1 MRSVGIEKNANKKM
15 ITKKRRELKVSRKGL
30 LKEALALLRKDGD
43 PIRDEVATIAYR
55 VDHYIL
61 VAKDYIY
68 GNIVSCH
75 KRILNLAIKE
85 GKRILFY
92 IGDSKH
98 FYSFSARQIDESIFF
113 FHEGFVNHR
122 GDIEMV
128 NFPITW
134 GKRFCPDHEAQIVF
148 SF

>member
-1 MRSVGIEKNANKKM
+1 M
-15 ITKKRRELKVSRKGL
+15 ITKKRRELKVSHKAL
-30 LKEALALLRKDGD
+30 LKEALDILHREGD
-43 PIRDEVATIAYR
+43 PIKDEIATIAYR

-85 GKRILFY
+85 GKKILFY

-98 FYSFSARQIDESIFF
+98 FYSFSARQIDESVFF
-113 FHEGFVNHR
+113 FHEGFVNSR
-122 GDIEMV
+122 GPIEMV
-128 NFPITW
+128 NFPIGW
-134 GKRFCPDHEAQIVF
+134 GKRFYPDINRQLFFNFE
-148 SF
+148 